1 MAKPTVSRS
10 SETRLVRFH
19 GLAAGGEAVG
29 RTFNP
34 ESGEADGKTVFAPFA
49 APGDVARVALTE
61 DRKSFARGQVLE
73 VKQASPLR
81 VPPPCPYYRPE
92 KPAHSCGGCQIQ
104 HLGYEGQL
112 EVKRQ
117 LVRDALERIGGL
129 RGVEVQPCVPSP
141 LPWRYRNKADFV
153 VGVERGR
160 PVVGFFARESH
171 DLIDIGEC
179 PLQCEENNAILR
191 AAREI
196 LAANPEWAFDPKRGR
211 GDLRRLVARTASN
224 GESLVT
230 LVTNRPKWLFA
241 GEFARLLRER
251 LPHVVGVLQRGP
263 REDVFTASRTVSGR
277 DWLVESVN
285 GLELRVH
292 GEAFF
297 QVNRAL
303 TPQLVATALELAEAG
318 PGTRALDIY
327 CGAGLFALSLAR
339 AGARVTGVEAHQGA
353 VVDARN
359 NAERLGLPAT
369 FIVGDAGREMEKF
382 SPGEFNRVLLDPP
395 RAGAAECVP
404 GILKLAPERMVYV
417 SCDPATLARD
427 VKAFTGA
434 GYELK
439 RAVPLDMFPQTA
451 HVETVVLLTRA

>member
-1 MAKPTVSRS
+1 MAKPTVSRPHES
-10 SETRLVRFH
+10 RLVRFH
-19 GLAAGGEAVG
+19 GLAAGGDAVG
-29 RTFNP
+29 RTLNL
-34 ESGEADGKTVFAPFA
+34 ENGEADGKTVFAPFA
-49 APGDVARVALTE
+49 APGDVARVALLE
-61 DRKSFARGQVLE
+61 DRKNFSRGQLVSVE
-73 VKQASPLR
+73 QPSPLR

-104 HLGYEGQL
+104 HLNYDSQL
-112 EVKRQ
+112 DVKRQ

-153 VGVERGR
+153 VGVERGK

-171 DLIDIGEC
+171 DLIDIEDC
-179 PLQCEENNAILR
+179 PLQCEENNAILH

-196 LAANPEWAFDPKRGR
+196 LAANPDWAFDPRRGR
-211 GDLRRLVARTASN
+211 GDLRRLVARTAGN

-241 GEFARLLRER
+241 GEFARLLREKV
-251 LPHVVGVLQRGP
+251 PHLVGVLQRGP
-263 REDVFTASRTVSGR
+263 REDVFTASRTVAGR
-277 DWLVESVN
+277 DWLEESVN
-285 GLELRVH
+285 GLDLRVH

-303 TPQLVATALELAEAG
+303 TPGLGSTAVEMAEVQSG
-318 PGTRALDIY
+318 QRALDIY
-327 CGAGLFALSLAR
+327 CGAGLFALTLAR
-339 AGARVTGVEAHQGA
+339 RGVRVTGVEAHQGA

-359 NAERLGLPAT
+359 NAERLGLSAS
-369 FIVGDAGREMEKF
+369 FVVGDAGREIDRF
-382 SPGEFNRVLLDPP
+382 APGEFNLVLLDPP

-404 GILKLAPERMVYV
+404 GLLRLSPERIVYV

-427 VKAFTGA
+427 VKALVQA
-434 GYELK
+434 GYELR
-439 RAVPLDMFPQTA
+439 RAVPLDMFPQTS
-451 HVETVVLLTRA
+451 HVETVVLLQHR